1 VKARFDKQEI
11 RRKIGGSL
19 SLGLLG
25 GLLAGVVKAVFFVI
39 QQQYTRDELLSL
51 WPELMLTPLSNAV
64 LLGLAAGVLF
74 AVVWIIFDRI
84 ITQIALTLLV
94 VAIPFLPLAYFLN
107 KEFLPGIRELKSI
120 VGNGLLAVAFVV
132 CCWVVFRKWASKLKL
147 SGNILSRRGL
157 LVIAVMAISLY
168 GFYYLQPSYFRLTSS
183 PTFAGDGFFDLF
195 VLESD
200 SLSVIRSALASKDF
214 DAASQLLFEH
224 LQRRKLR
231 HLKRLEEI
239 IDNADSA
246 LVIDKADSTLRRS
259 FTFWGV
265 NRELPQRI
273 DWHKNPTNDRVWI
286 YALNQQKWLA
296 EISQAY
302 VLTHDEKYARDFAAV
317 LQSWFEQNDLPTWKN
332 ERHPVWRLMETGIR
346 GVNWVDAFFIFLNSP
361 SLSRELKLRVLASL
375 HDHGQFLY
383 HFRSPKHN
391 HLLRESYSLLQIAVL
406 LPEFKMSKRWE
417 EISLARLARAV
428 EEDVYVDGG
437 YIEGSTYYHR
447 FAMRV
452 LQEIK
457 NFAETNEVELPAVI
471 TQRLESMYDF
481 LMYLSLPDGAMP
493 QINDGFY
500 SRDLRESF
508 VTPAKEFDR
517 TDFKYFSSI
526 GAAGEPPRFT
536 SKGFPYS
543 GVYAMRS
550 DWSKEALYCIVDAG
564 LFGSSHGHEDKLSF
578 ELHAFGTPFI
588 IEAGTYNYLYDE
600 WHKYFESSLAHN
612 TIVVDGK
619 GQFRQADKAKW
630 THRTDEPLPNSW
642 VSTDDFDYLAA
653 VYDDG
658 YGDKKE
664 NVDHRFR
671 HERRMLFVKPDYWI
685 LWDVV
690 SSSDGAKEE
699 EAGKNGAGVHRFD
712 QLFHFA
718 PMDVEILAD
727 EKSVHAKKAA
737 GPNLLIC
744 SLLPE
749 KVEMKKI
756 EGQLDPI
763 QGWISPAYGKSEPTP
778 VIVYSQAA
786 TAPAVFLSALVP
798 TTDVE
803 SQVLEVKNLSV
814 SMNGQPLRA
823 SDGVAIQIKNAGWSD
838 YILLAPN
845 LAGEK
850 AFSDFTSTHQL
861 YFQRVKN
868 SGVMIRQFES
878 DLQPE
883 EAK

>member
-1 VKARFDKQEI
+1 VQARFDKEEI

-25 GLLAGVVKAVFFVI
+25 GLLAGVGKAVFFVI
-39 QQQYTRDELLSL
+39 QQQYTRDELTAL
-51 WPELMLTPLSNAV
+51 WPVLLVTPLSNAILFGV
-64 LLGLAAGVLF
+64 AAGVLF
-74 AVVWIIFDRI
+74 AVAWIVFDR
-84 ITQIALTLLV
+84 TAHIAITLLV
-94 VAIPFLPLAYFLN
+94 VAVPFLLLAYFLN

-120 VGNGLLAVAFVV
+120 VGNGVLAVAFAV
-132 CCWVVFRKWASKLKL
+132 CCWLVFRKWASKLKL
-147 SGNILSRRGL
+147 SGNILGRRGL
-157 LVIAVMAISLY
+157 LVIAMMAISLY
-168 GFYYLQPSYFRLTSS
+168 GFYYFQPSYSRLTPSS
-183 PTFAGDGFFDLF
+183 KIVRDDFFDRL
-195 VLESD
+195 VLEGD
-200 SLSVIRSALASKDF
+200 SLSAVREAVASKDF

-224 LQRRKLR
+224 LQRRSQK
-231 HLKRLEEI
+231 HLKRLEQI
-239 IDNADSA
+239 IDGADSVT
-246 LVIDKADSTLRRS
+246 VIAKADSSLRRS

-273 DWHKNPTNDRVWI
+273 DWRTNPTNDRVWI

-302 VLTHDEKYARDFAAV
+302 ALTHDEKYARDFAAV
-317 LQSWFEQNDLPTWKN
+317 LQSWFDQNELPKWKN

-361 SLSRELKLRVLASL
+361 SLSRELKVRVLASL

-383 HFRSPKHN
+383 HFRSPQHN

-417 EISLARLARAV
+417 EISLARLSRAV
-428 EEDVYVDGG
+428 EEDVYIDGG

-481 LMYLSLPDGAMP
+481 LMYVSLPDGAMP

-508 VTPAKEFDR
+508 VAPAKEFNR
-517 TDFKYFSSI
+517 SDFEFFSSN
-526 GAAGEPPRFT
+526 GAAGEPPGFT

-550 DWSKEALYCIVDAG
+550 NWSKDALYCIVDAG

-588 IEAGTYNYLYDE
+588 IEAGTFNYLYDK
-600 WHKYFESSLAHN
+600 WHKYFESSFAHN
-612 TIVVDGK
+612 TVVVDGK
-619 GQFRQADKAKW
+619 GQFRQADETKW
-630 THRTDEPLPNSW
+630 SHRTDEPLPNTW
-642 VSTDDFDYLAA
+642 ISTDDFDYLSA

-664 NVDHRFR
+664 DIDRNFR

-685 LWDVV
+685 LWDII
-690 SSSDGAKEE
+690 SSSNDTQGESDGM
-699 EAGKNGAGVHRFD
+699 NGARPHRFD
-712 QLFHFA
+712 QFFHFA

-727 EKSVHAKKAA
+727 GKTVRAKKAA
-737 GPNLLIC
+737 GPNLQIF
-744 SLLPE
+744 SLFPE
-749 KVEMKKI
+749 KVELKKI

-763 QGWISPAYGKSEPTP
+763 QGWISPAYGKSEPAP
-778 VIVYSQAA
+778 VIVYSQVAA
-786 TAPAVFLSALVP
+786 APAVFVSALVP
-798 TTDVE
+798 AHGSDSPVTE
-803 SQVLEVKNLSV
+803 LKNLSV
-814 SMNGQPLRA
+814 SMNGQMLRA
-823 SDGVAIQIKNAGWSD
+823 SEGVAFQMKNAEWSD
-838 YILLAPN
+838 YIFLAPK

-850 AFSDFTSTHQL
+850 TFGELTSAQQL
-861 YFQRVKN
+861 YFKRVKN
-868 SGVMIRQFES
+868 SGQTIRQFES
-878 DLQPE
+878 DLQFE
-883 EAK
+883 ESK